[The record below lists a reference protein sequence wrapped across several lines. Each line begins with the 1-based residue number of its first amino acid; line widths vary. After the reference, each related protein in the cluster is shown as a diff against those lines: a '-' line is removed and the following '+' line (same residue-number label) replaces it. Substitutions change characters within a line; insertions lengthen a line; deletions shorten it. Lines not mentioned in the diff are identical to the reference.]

1 MKRPILI
8 LMRGLPGSG
17 KTYIAQHLLQVLESK
32 EGVGSVLMLD
42 PDAIENKT
50 DEYVQAQKQFA
61 ANGIEEKFHP
71 YRYLR
76 GKAERA
82 IEKQQIIIW
91 NQPFTFRPAFER
103 TITHLTSY
111 ASKNGVELPVL
122 IVEVEVDQELAY
134 QRTVAR
140 KKAGGHGPS
149 KERFNQFVDEYVS
162 FSDLGPAIS
171 VSGADDVQNAINTI
185 KQALTEL

>member
-1 MKRPILI
+1 
-8 LMRGLPGSG
+8 MRGLPGSG
-17 KTYIAQHLLQVLESK
+17 KTYIAQHLLQVLESE

-42 PDAIENKT
+42 PDAIEDKT
-50 DEYVQAQKQFA
+50 DDYIQAQKQFTA
-61 ANGIEEKFHP
+61 DGIEEKFHP

-91 NQPFTFRPAFER
+91 NQPFTLRPAFER
-103 TITHLTSY
+103 TMTHLTSY
-111 ASKNGVELPVL
+111 AAENGVELPIL
-122 IVEVEVDQELAY
+122 IVEVEVDPELAY
-134 QRTVAR
+134 QRIVAR

-162 FSDLGPAIS
+162 FSDLGPAVS
-171 VSGADDVQNAINTI
+171 VNGTDDAQNAVNAI
-185 KQALTEL
+185 KQVLAEL